1 MLIKSLFWQIIN
13 SIIKICL
20 EIFVFDR
27 KIRRILKGNWAKFYL
42 RKYVV
47 KGCKDFNKTLSLP
60 SLSPQ
65 ETSLPLNGCCG
76 REQSFNK
83 SLCLSQ
89 GEGMTEVVRLGDSR
103 LVIARSSS
111 EDGRRSNP
119 QNDMDCHEEQSS
131 SRNDSTPKV
140 DIPNSQI
147 IWQYWES
154 KDGSIPPLV
163 QACLNSVD
171 KFKGNRTRII
181 LTYDKLKDY
190 IDLPQKIYE
199 LKENGKMNLAHFVD
213 IVRTALL
220 IQYGGIWIDSTVLL
234 TEELPDFV
242 ESDLFFFQN
251 DEKVDLDGLCGTNYF
266 IVAKPDNK
274 ILKQTL
280 ASMLAYWK
288 ENRFLV
294 NYFTHMHIITMVARR
309 NKDEWAKI
317 PFFSFYPVQ
326 RLQTELLNQFDE
338 KRWTQLKKTTP
349 IHKLTHKRKVLSK
362 KKEIKI
368 EGTFFEHIL
377 EEFK

>member
-13 SIIKICL
+13 SIVKICL

-47 KGCKDFNKTLSLP
+47 KGCKDFSKPLTLP

-89 GEGMTEVVRLGDSR
+89 GEGMTKTVKSLQEISPHP
-103 LVIARSSS
+103 
-111 EDGRRSNP
+111 NP
-119 QNDMDCHEEQSS
+119 
-131 SRNDSTPKV
+131 PPIKGV
-140 DIPNSQI
+140 DKACDVQKDEPQI

-220 IQYGGIWIDSTVLL
+220 IQYGGVWIDSTILL

-242 ESDLFFFQN
+242 DSDLFFFQN

-266 IVAKPDNK
+266 IAAKPDSK

-280 ASMLAYWK
+280 ASMLAYWN

-326 RLQTELLNQFDE
+326 RLQSELLKPFDE
-338 KRWTQLKKTTP
+338 KRWAQLKKTTP
-349 IHKLTHKRKVLSK
+349 IHKLTHKKKVLSK
-362 KKEIKI
+362 NKEIKI

>member
-13 SIIKICL
+13 SIVKICL

-42 RKYVV
+42 RKYVA
-47 KGCKDFNKTLSLP
+47 KGCNCIDTPHPLTP
-60 SLSPQ
+60 SLK
-65 ETSLPLNGCCG
+65 G
-76 REQSFNK
+76 R
-83 SLCLSQ
+83 
-89 GEGMTEVVRLGDSR
+89 GDM
-103 LVIARSSS
+103 
-111 EDGRRSNP
+111 P
-119 QNDMDCHEEQSS
+119 
-131 SRNDSTPKV
+131 
-140 DIPNSQI
+140 I

-154 KDGSIPPLV
+154 MDGTVPPLV

-171 KFKGNRTRII
+171 KFKGNRKRII
-181 LTYDKLKDY
+181 LTFDKLKAY

-220 IQYGGIWIDSTVLL
+220 IQYGGVWIDSTVLL

-266 IVAKPDNK
+266 IAAKPDNK

-280 ASMLAYWK
+280 ASMLAYWE

-326 RLQTELLNQFDE
+326 RLQTELLNPFDE
-338 KRWTQLKKTTP
+338 KRWAQLKKTTP

>member
-1 MLIKSLFWQIIN
+1 MLIKSSFWQIIN
-13 SIIKICL
+13 SFVKICL

-47 KGCKDFNKTLSLP
+47 KGCKDCNKTLSLP

-89 GEGMTEVVRLGDSR
+89 REGMTKTVQTLQEISPHPNPPPIKGGDNACD
-103 LVIARSSS
+103 VQKD
-111 EDGRRSNP
+111 EP
-119 QNDMDCHEEQSS
+119 
-131 SRNDSTPKV
+131 
-140 DIPNSQI
+140 QI

-154 KDGSIPPLV
+154 KDGSVPPLV

-266 IVAKPDNK
+266 IAAKPENK

-326 RLQTELLNQFDE
+326 RLQTELLNPFDE

>member
-13 SIIKICL
+13 SIVKICL

-60 SLSPQ
+60 FLSPQ
-65 ETSLPLNGCCG
+65 ETSLSLNGCCG

-119 QNDMDCHEEQSS
+119 QKDMDCHEEQSS
-131 SRNDSTPKV
+131 SRNDGTPKA

-171 KFKGNRTRII
+171 KFKGNRKRII

-266 IVAKPDNK
+266 IAAKPENK

>member
-1 MLIKSLFWQIIN
+1 MLIKSSFWQIIN
-13 SIIKICL
+13 SIVKICL

-47 KGCKDFNKTLSLP
+47 KGTSFSLP
-60 SLSPQ
+60 PSSL
-65 ETSLPLNGCCG
+65 L
-76 REQSFNK
+76 K
-83 SLCLSQ
+83 
-89 GEGMTEVVRLGDSR
+89 GEGMTKTVKSLQEISPHPNPPPIKGGDNACN
-103 LVIARSSS
+103 VQKD
-111 EDGRRSNP
+111 EP
-119 QNDMDCHEEQSS
+119 
-131 SRNDSTPKV
+131 
-140 DIPNSQI
+140 QI

>member
-47 KGCKDFNKTLSLP
+47 KGCKDFNKTLSLK
-60 SLSPQ
+60 
-65 ETSLPLNGCCG
+65 G
-76 REQSFNK
+76 R
-83 SLCLSQ
+83 
-89 GEGMTEVVRLGDSR
+89 GDM
-103 LVIARSSS
+103 
-111 EDGRRSNP
+111 P
-119 QNDMDCHEEQSS
+119 
-131 SRNDSTPKV
+131 T
-140 DIPNSQI
+140 

-154 KDGSIPPLV
+154 KDGIVPPLV

-171 KFKGNRTRII
+171 KFKGNRKRII

-190 IDLPQKIYE
+190 IDLPQNIYE

-220 IQYGGIWIDSTVLL
+220 IKYGGVWIDSTVLL

-266 IVAKPDNK
+266 IAAQPDNI

-326 RLQTELLNQFDE
+326 RLQTELLNPFDE
-338 KRWTQLKKTTP
+338 KRWAQLKRTTP

>member
-47 KGCKDFNKTLSLP
+47 KGCKDFSKPLTLP

-76 REQSFNK
+76 REQSIK
-83 SLCLSQ
+83 ESLYPSLK
-89 GEGMTEVVRLGDSR
+89 GRGDMS
-103 LVIARSSS
+103 
-111 EDGRRSNP
+111 
-119 QNDMDCHEEQSS
+119 
-131 SRNDSTPKV
+131 
-140 DIPNSQI
+140 I

-171 KFKGNRTRII
+171 KFKGNRKRII

-220 IQYGGIWIDSTVLL
+220 IQYGGVWIDSTVLL

-266 IVAKPDNK
+266 IAAKPDNK

-280 ASMLAYWK
+280 ASMLAYWN

-326 RLQTELLNQFDE
+326 RLQSELLNPFDE
-338 KRWTQLKKTTP
+338 KRWAQLKKTTP
-349 IHKLTHKRKVLSK
+349 IHKLTHKKKVLSK

-368 EGTFFEHIL
+368 EGTFFEYIL